1 MYRIFFSSQK
11 LGEKCPEHMG
21 NSGSKITVVLVVL
34 KSCFVKGLE
43 YLTVASGSTA
53 CGIRMLQD

>member
-1 MYRIFFSSQK
+1 
-11 LGEKCPEHMG
+11 MG
-21 NSGSKITVVLVVL
+21 NSGSKITEVLVVP